1 MDKPG
6 RKTEW
11 LVWGGLIIIIAA
23 IAGGFVWS
31 KFSTKR
37 PLPVIGQLSAFIL
50 TNQNNQPVSLE
61 SLRGK
66 VWVADIIFTRC
77 AGPCPVMTHE
87 MAQLQGKLPT
97 NAPVKL
103 VTLTSDP
110 EYDTPAVLRRYAAR
124 FNADTNRWD
133 FLTGPKPKIRRL
145 AINDFKFVVVEKK
158 PGEQANPEDLFIH
171 STWFVLVDQ
180 RGRVRGWTDDQ
191 GQLHAYFDSTDPA
204 ALAQILPAVKQ
215 LLRESPNDNPS

>member
-1 MDKPG
+1 MVNPG

-11 LVWGGLIIIIAA
+11 VVWGALILIIAA
-23 IAGGFVWS
+23 IAGAFVWT
-31 KFSTKR
+31 KFFSVR
-37 PLPVIGQLSAFIL
+37 PLPVIGQLSAFTL
-50 TNQNNQPVSLE
+50 TNENAQPVSLA

-77 AGPCPVMTHE
+77 AGPCPTMTHE
-87 MAQLQGKLPT
+87 MAQLEAKLPT
-97 NAPVKL
+97 NAPVRL

-110 EYDTPAVLRRYAAR
+110 DYDTPAVLRRYAAR

-133 FLTGPKPKIRRL
+133 FLTGPKADIRRL

-158 PGEQANPEDLFIH
+158 PGEQADPADLFIH
-171 STWFVLVDQ
+171 STWFVLVDKQ
-180 RGRVRGWTDDQ
+180 GRVRGWTDEQ

-204 ALAQILPAVKQ
+204 ALAQIHPAIKQ